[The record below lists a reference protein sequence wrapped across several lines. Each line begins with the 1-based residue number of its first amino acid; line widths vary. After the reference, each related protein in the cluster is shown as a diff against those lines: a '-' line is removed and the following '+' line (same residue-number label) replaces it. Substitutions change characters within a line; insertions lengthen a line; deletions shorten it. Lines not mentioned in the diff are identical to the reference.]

1 MTNEGYS
8 TEMING
14 EFKRALIE
22 VLKMKYYKSSEIA
35 DMLNL
40 TTQTLML
47 WRKKGIGPKWVKLG
61 QNIVRYPI
69 AEYEEWMNGNNDKSL
84 YKTDNSAKQP

>member
-1 MTNEGYS
+1 
-8 TEMING
+8 
-14 EFKRALIE
+14 
-22 VLKMKYYKSSEIA
+22 MKYYKSNEIA

-69 AEYEEWMNGNNDKSL
+69 VEYEEWK
-84 YKTDNSAKQP
+84 

>member
-1 MTNEGYS
+1 
-8 TEMING
+8 
-14 EFKRALIE
+14 
-22 VLKMKYYKSSEIA
+22 MKYYKSNEIA

-61 QNIVRYPI
+61 QNIVRYPM
-69 AEYEEWMNGNNDKSL
+69 YDFKKWMYDRYNKSAQQDNNN
-84 YKTDNSAKQP
+84 TKQP

>member
-1 MTNEGYS
+1 
-8 TEMING
+8 
-14 EFKRALIE
+14 
-22 VLKMKYYKSSEIA
+22 MKYYKSNEIA

-69 AEYEEWMNGNNDKSL
+69 AEYEEWMDGYNNKGA

>member
-1 MTNEGYS
+1 
-8 TEMING
+8 
-14 EFKRALIE
+14 
-22 VLKMKYYKSSEIA
+22 MKYYKSNAIA

-69 AEYEEWMNGNNDKSL
+69 AEYEEWMDGNNNQSA
-84 YKTDNSAKQP
+84 YKTDTRVKQP

>member
-1 MTNEGYS
+1 
-8 TEMING
+8 
-14 EFKRALIE
+14 
-22 VLKMKYYKSSEIA
+22 MKYYKSNEIA

-47 WRKKGIGPKWVKLG
+47 WRKRGIGPKWVKLG

-69 AEYEEWMNGNNDKSL
+69 TEYEEWMDGNNDKSAF
-84 YKTDNSAKQP
+84 KTDNRAKQP